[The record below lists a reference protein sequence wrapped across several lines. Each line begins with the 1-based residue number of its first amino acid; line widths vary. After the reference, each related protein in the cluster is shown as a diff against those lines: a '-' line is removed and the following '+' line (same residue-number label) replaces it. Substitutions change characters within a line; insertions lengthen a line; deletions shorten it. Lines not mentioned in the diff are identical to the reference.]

1 MIGIVTAPL
10 DIVTVDLLSTD
21 KFRKNINEAR
31 TIYANTP
38 KVHLTSEKLLASNTQ
53 KNYYYSL

>member
-38 KVHLTSEKLLASNTQ
+38 KVHLTSE
-53 KNYYYSL
+53 